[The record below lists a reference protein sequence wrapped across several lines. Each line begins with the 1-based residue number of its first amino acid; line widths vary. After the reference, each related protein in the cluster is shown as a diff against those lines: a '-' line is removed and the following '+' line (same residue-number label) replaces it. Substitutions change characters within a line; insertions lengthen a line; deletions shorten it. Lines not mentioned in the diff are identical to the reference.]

1 MRGLPVASRSRDAA
15 GEGFA
20 VGAAARAL
28 RPSSPGVSGPG
39 GSEGRS
45 GAMAGEGPQGPGRS
59 HSRASEFTA
68 QIGELSLGA
77 AGTIPDQISQ

>member
-1 MRGLPVASRSRDAA
+1 
-15 GEGFA
+15 
-20 VGAAARAL
+20 
-28 RPSSPGVSGPG
+28 
-39 GSEGRS
+39 
-45 GAMAGEGPQGPGRS
+45 MAGEGPQGPGRS